1 MQNVTIK
8 KNDAMVQAAN
18 YRYQWKIGNQ
28 KKKKKTTIFV
38 ILSNKNLL
46 TLALR
51 MRKKFRRYRKPTRIP
66 HTPGNID
73 LFHDDKRSYII

>member
-8 KNDAMVQAAN
+8 INDAMVQAAN
-18 YRYQWKIGNQ
+18 YRYQRKNGNQ
-28 KKKKKTTIFV
+28 KKKTPIFV